1 MPRALISVS
10 DKRGIVV
17 FAQGLAQLGW
27 EIISTGGTAAA
38 LRAAGVAVT
47 TVDQVTG
54 FPELLDGRLKTLHPA
69 VHGALLARRDRPEHM
84 TAVAEHGIVPI
95 DLVAVNLYPFQ
106 MTIARPGTLFEDAV
120 ENIDIGGPSMLRSA
134 AKNHL
139 FVLPVVDPT
148 DYPKVLDLLRQGPI
162 GEEVRRE
169 FAAKV
174 FAHTA
179 DYDAA
184 IAAYLTAKEAG
195 LPRRLGIAME
205 RVQTLRYGENPSQRA
220 ALYVTEEPRGMR
232 DLTQRHGKELS
243 FNNLL
248 DVDAAMWV
256 VACWPNRPAC
266 SVIKHTTPC
275 GVAVASSAVEAFRK
289 ARATDPVS
297 AYGSV
302 VAFNTVVDR
311 ATAEAMSD
319 LFVEVVVAP
328 SFHEEAMRVFTTKK
342 ALRVVELPV
351 SRGAGALDFKRVR
364 GGFVVQDQFLFDPS
378 DHDWRVATERQ
389 PSEQEWSDLRFA
401 WAAVASVKSNAI
413 LLARDEAA
421 IGIGAGQMS
430 RVDSCFLAIHKA
442 RQQGH
447 DPAGSL
453 LASDAF
459 FPFADSIEHAATA
472 GVTALIQ
479 PGGSVR
485 DAEVIEAA
493 NRQGMAMVM
502 TGRRQ
507 FRH

>member
-10 DKRGIVV
+10 DKRGIVA
-17 FAQGLAQLGW
+17 FAQGLVQLGW
-27 EIISTGGTAAA
+27 EIVSTGGTAAA
-38 LRAAGVAVT
+38 LRGASVPVLP
-47 TVDQVTG
+47 VDEVTG
-54 FPELLDGRLKTLHPA
+54 FPELLDGRVKTLHPA
-69 VHGALLARRDRPEHM
+69 IHGALLARRDQPQHLSAIR
-84 TAVAEHGIVPI
+84 EHGIVPI

-106 MTIARPGTLFEDAV
+106 MTIARPGVSFEDAV

-134 AKNHL
+134 AKNHE

-148 DYPKVLDLLRQGPI
+148 DYPRVLELLRRDGLTP
-162 GEEVRRE
+162 EVRRD

-179 DYDAA
+179 DYDHA
-184 IAAYLTAKEAG
+184 IAGFFTPKEEG
-195 LPRRLGIAME
+195 LPRRLGLAME
-205 RVQTLRYGENPSQRA
+205 RVQTLRYGENPVQRA

-232 DLTQRHGKELS
+232 DLTQRQGKELS
-243 FNNLL
+243 YNNLL
-248 DVDAAMWV
+248 DIDAAMWS
-256 VACWPNRPAC
+256 VACWPTRPAC

-275 GVAVASSAVEAFRK
+275 GIAVAGTAQEAFRK

-311 ATAEAMSD
+311 GTAQAMQD

-328 SFHEEAMRVFTTKK
+328 SFHDEAMALFAPKK
-342 ALRVVELPV
+342 QLRVVELPV
-351 SRGAGALDFKRVR
+351 SRGVSALDFKRVR
-364 GGFVVQDQFLFDPS
+364 GGFLVQDRFEFDPS
-378 DHDWRVATERQ
+378 DQDWRVATDRQ
-389 PSEQEWSDLRFA
+389 PSEAEWNDLRFA
-401 WAAVASVKSNAI
+401 WTAVASVKSNAI
-413 LLARDEAA
+413 MLAREEMA

-430 RVDSCFLAIHKA
+430 RVDSSFLAVHKA

-447 DPAGSL
+447 DPAGSV
-453 LASDAF
+453 LASDGF
-459 FPFADSIEHAATA
+459 FPFSDGVEEAAAA
-472 GVTALIQ
+472 GVTAIIQ

-493 NRQGMAMVM
+493 HRHGMAMVM